1 MAQSKS
7 PLVKPTL
14 EEIMPI
20 YQELLPRQK
29 IRKLVKEAGVTLYW
43 RMLTPL
49 VMVWGF
55 IFQRLNPDH
64 SCDAVVSHLHSGAA
78 DNLDPEDEH
87 PDPLSKRL
95 ESESS
100 SAYVQGRNRLPLLVL
115 QTLLS
120 YSANVIRGWLQS
132 GAQASTGVETE
143 VSEGEKGT
151 WKGLLVRLL
160 DGTTFRLRP
169 YGDLAETYGQASNQ
183 HGPSYW
189 VVVRSVVAFCLYS
202 LSVVAYTEGKTSI
215 SEKGMVKEVMEQ
227 DPVEGSLYMGDQGF
241 GVYRTAQV
249 ARELKKK
256 VLLRVEVKMAKALQK
271 RNSDQRF
278 LKPGE
283 ERHLVWAP
291 LASNKVE
298 PGFSTA
304 PIEGRLIYARVEKD
318 GFRPMD
324 IYIFTTL
331 LDEELYPAAEIV
343 ELYGQ
348 RLQVEIDYRHLK
360 TTLEMEEFEVKS
372 VAMFRKEL
380 AAGLLTYNLICG
392 FMVKTALLA
401 DLRPSQLSFS
411 RCWRRIREVLIQGVP
426 RWAYEEGRVF
436 LYLLKR
442 LAKCKLVFQP
452 NKVRY
457 EPRKV
462 RRRPAVFPALKGD
475 RNAARQE
482 ILDQFSPNP
491 NS

>member
-1 MAQSKS
+1 VAQSKS
-7 PLVKPTL
+7 PLVKPTP

-29 IRKLVKEAGVTLYW
+29 IKKLVKQAGVRLYW

-55 IFQRLNPDH
+55 IFPRLNPDH
-64 SCDAVVSHLHSGAA
+64 SCDAAVSHLHSGAV
-78 DNLDPEDEH
+78 DNLDPEDEEV
-87 PDPLSKRL
+87 DPLSKRL
-95 ESESS
+95 KSESS

-115 QTLLS
+115 QTLLI
-120 YSANVIRGWLQS
+120 YSADVIRGWLARNSQLS
-132 GAQASTGVETE
+132 AGTDTGSSKT
-143 VSEGEKGT
+143 EKGT

-169 YGDLAETYGQASNQ
+169 YGDLAETYGQADNQ

-189 VVVRSVVAFCLYS
+189 VIVRSVAAFCLSS
-202 LSVVAYTEGKTSI
+202 LSVVAYTEGKTSV
-215 SEKGMVKEVMEQ
+215 SEKAMVKAVMEQ
-227 DPVEGSLYMGDQGF
+227 DPVEGSLYLGDQGF

-249 ARELKKK
+249 ARELKKE
-256 VLLRVEVKMAKALQK
+256 VLLRVETKIAKALQK
-271 RNSDQRF
+271 RNGVQRY

-291 LASNKVE
+291 TASNKIE
-298 PGFSTA
+298 PGCSVE

-318 GFRPMD
+318 GFRPVD
-324 IYIFTTL
+324 IYLFTTL
-331 LDEELYPAAEIV
+331 LDEEIYPAAEIV
-343 ELYGQ
+343 ALYGQ
-348 RLQVEIDYRHLK
+348 RIQVEIDYRHLK
-360 TTLEMEEFEVKS
+360 TTLEMEEFDVKS

-392 FMVKTALLA
+392 FMVKAALLA

-411 RCWRRIREVLIQGVP
+411 RCWRLIREVLIQGVP
-426 RWAYEEGRVF
+426 RWVYEEGKVF

-442 LAKCKLVFQP
+442 LAKCKLVYQP

-462 RRRPAVFPALKGD
+462 RRRPAIFPLLKGD

-482 ILDQFSPNP
+482 FLNQFSPHP